1 MNRTSDFR
9 QKEVINITDGRR
21 LGFVCDVEI
30 NLESGRLDA
39 IVIPGEGRLFGLFGK
54 DNYYVIPWS
63 KIKKI
68 GEDIILVEFD
78 ERSMRRDYRNL

>member
-9 QKEVINITDGRR
+9 QKEVINISDGKR
-21 LGFVCDVEI
+21 LGFVHDVEI

-39 IVIPGEGRLFGLFGK
+39 IVIPGEGRFFGLFGK
-54 DNYYVIPWS
+54 DNEYVIPWS

-78 ERSMRRDYRNL
+78 ERYVKKHFD

>member
-9 QKEVINITDGRR
+9 QKEVINIVDGKR

-30 NLESGRLDA
+30 NLDSGRLEA
-39 IVIPGEGRLFGLFGK
+39 IVIPGEGRFLGFFGK
-54 DNYYVIPWS
+54 GSDYVIPWS
-63 KIKKI
+63 KIRKI

-78 ERSMRRDYRNL
+78 ERNVRRDF